1 MSPSWWELWPTLCSW
16 YVSFLLSIILDNCP
30 KISTSDIVNID
41 ELTVILKIMVSETW
55 NTSCHFWKQKTLKR
69 LFWRSRHTLSY
80 LVLQTRH
87 DTSDIVF
94 HDIQNRHLFSIYI
107 SNDSNTPVLSP
118 MNIMINNSNNITN
131 PNKHIKSHIKSLIT
145 KQK

>member
-69 LFWRSRHTLSY
+69 QFWRSRHTLSY

-94 HDIQNRHLFSIYI
+94 HDIQNCHLFSIYI
-107 SNDSNTPVLSP
+107 SNDSNTPVL
-118 MNIMINNSNNITN
+118 MNVMINNSNNITN